1 MQGPYPWP
9 SSQDIRLAHQIV
21 EAGLPLHIAVR
32 DHVITGSKGRSSMRS
47 MGCFSSRRHCGGGG
61 GSYMERVSRIS
72 KHWTWA
78 APLLAWLMILLG
90 FGTSIPAILLAAVL
104 VGAVLAAVHHAELIA
119 HRVGEPFGTFVLA
132 VAVTVIELGLIVAL
146 MSAAGESAETLARDT
161 VFAAVMIILNGLVG
175 ICIFLGALRH
185 KEQIFQQTGVSA
197 SLATLCALTV
207 LTLILPNFTV
217 SEPGPVYSFSQLG
230 FVAVVSF
237 LLYATFVA
245 VQTVRHRDYFL
256 PDKAVAA
263 DHDSH
268 AEPPSVQRAWLS
280 AALLLA
286 CLGAV
291 VLLAKSLAT
300 PVESAVAGVGAPRA
314 LVGVIIAALVL
325 LPESIAAVRAT
336 LANRL
341 QTSLNLGLGSAL
353 ATIGLTIPAVAA
365 LAIIADMPIALGLDS
380 KSAVL
385 LFLTLIVS
393 TLTLGTGKTTI
404 LQGAVHLVIF
414 AVYLFTTI
422 VP

>member
-1 MQGPYPWP
+1 MQKAL
-9 SSQDIRLAHQIV
+9 Q
-21 EAGLPLHIAVR
+21 
-32 DHVITGSKGRSSMRS
+32 
-47 MGCFSSRRHCGGGG
+47 
-61 GSYMERVSRIS
+61 
-72 KHWTWA
+72 HWTWLT
-78 APLLAWLMILLG
+78 PLAGWMMILLSYG
-90 FGTSIPAILLAAVL
+90 ATVPALPLALVL
-104 VGAVLAAVHHAELIA
+104 IATVLAAVHHAELIA
-119 HRVGEPFGTFVLA
+119 HRVGEPFGTFLLA
-132 VAVTVIELGLIVAL
+132 VAVTVIELGLIVTL
-146 MSAAGESAETLARDT
+146 MAAAGPGATTLARDT

-175 ICIFLGALRH
+175 ICIFIGAIRF
-185 KEQIFQQTGVSA
+185 KEQVFQQTGVSA

-207 LTLILPNFTV
+207 LTLVLPNFTV

-237 LLYATFVA
+237 LLYVTFVM

-263 DHDSH
+263 DTEVH
-268 AEPPSVQRAWLS
+268 AEPPSVSRAWLS
-280 AALLLA
+280 FALLLA

-291 VLLAKSLAT
+291 VLLAKMLST
-300 PVESAVAGVGAPRA
+300 PIEGAVASAGAPRA

-325 LPESIAAVRAT
+325 LPESVAAVRAT

-365 LAIIADMPIALGLDS
+365 LSIAADLPIALGLDT

-393 TLTLGTGKTTI
+393 TLSLGAGKTTV